1 MVVKYENYKRFGV
14 TVKIG
19 AAKETESA
27 PPPDQKK

>member
-19 AAKETESA
+19 AGKEKQAA
-27 PPPDQKK
+27 PPDEKK

>member
-1 MVVKYENYKRFGV
+1 MTVKYENYKRFGV

-19 AAKETESA
+19 AAKEAQT

>member
-19 AAKETESA
+19 TPAKAAEPTE
-27 PPPDQKK
+27 PNK

>member
-19 AAKETESA
+19 AAKETQPP